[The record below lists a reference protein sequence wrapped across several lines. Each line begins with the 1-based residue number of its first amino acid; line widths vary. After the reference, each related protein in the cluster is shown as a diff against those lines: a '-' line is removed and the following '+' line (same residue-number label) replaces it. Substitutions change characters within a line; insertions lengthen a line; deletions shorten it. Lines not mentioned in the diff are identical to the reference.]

1 MRFSGRMARRL
12 LLPVS
17 VLFLVLLVLSSLG
30 QQDQATRSDIA
41 TAPSQPPSSRTV
53 ATVEATMPAAR
64 EVRAK
69 VGDLVT
75 LTVESDEPGSV
86 EIPAFG
92 ETEPAGPEA
101 PAIFDVL
108 PTEPGSYPVRST
120 VTGEELGVLVVE
132 PAEETETG

>member
-1 MRFSGRMARRL
+1 MARRL

-30 QQDQATRSDIA
+30 QQDQATRNDLA
-41 TAPSQPPSSRTV
+41 TTTGPPPASSTV
-53 ATVEATMPAAR
+53 RTVEATMPAAK

-75 LTVESDEPGSV
+75 LTVESEELGGV

-92 ETEPAGPEA
+92 ESEPAAPEA

-108 PTEPGSYPVRST
+108 PTEAGRYPVRST
-120 VTGEELGVLVVE
+120 LTGEQLGVLVVE
-132 PAEETETG
+132 PAG

>member
-1 MRFSGRMARRL
+1 MARRL

-30 QQDQATRSDIA
+30 QENQATRSDLA
-41 TAPSQPPSSRTV
+41 TTPGPPPSSNTV
-53 ATVEATMPAAR
+53 RTVEATMPAAD
-64 EVRAK
+64 EVRAR

-75 LTVESDEPGSV
+75 LTVESEELGGV

-92 ETEPAGPEA
+92 ETEPASPGA

-108 PTEPGSYPVRST
+108 PTEPGTYPVRST
-120 VTGEELGVLVVE
+120 LTGEKLGELVVE
-132 PAEETETG
+132 PAG

>member
-1 MRFSGRMARRL
+1 MARRL

-41 TAPSQPPSSRTV
+41 TAPSPPPSSSRTV
-53 ATVEATMPAAR
+53 GTVEATMPAAR

-75 LTVESDEPGSV
+75 LTVESDEPGGV

>member
-1 MRFSGRMARRL
+1 MARRL

-30 QQDQATRSDIA
+30 QQDQATRNDLA
-41 TAPSQPPSSRTV
+41 TTTGPPPASSTV
-53 ATVEATMPAAR
+53 RTVEATMPAAK

-75 LTVESDEPGSV
+75 LTVESEELGGV

-92 ETEPAGPEA
+92 ESEPAAPEA

-108 PTEPGSYPVRST
+108 PTEAGRYPVRST
-120 VTGEELGVLVVE
+120 LTGEELGVLVVE
-132 PAEETETG
+132 PAG

>member
-1 MRFSGRMARRL
+1 MARRL

-30 QQDQATRSDIA
+30 QQDEATRNDLA
-41 TAPSQPPSSRTV
+41 TTTGPPPASSTV
-53 ATVEATMPAAR
+53 RTVEATMPAAK

-75 LTVESDEPGSV
+75 LTVESEELGGV

-92 ETEPAGPEA
+92 ESEPAAPEA

-108 PTEPGSYPVRST
+108 PTEAGRYPVRST
-120 VTGEELGVLVVE
+120 LTGEELGVLVVE
-132 PAEETETG
+132 PAG

>member
-1 MRFSGRMARRL
+1 MARHL
-12 LLPVS
+12 ILPVT

-30 QQDQATRSDIA
+30 QQNEATRSDLA
-41 TAPSQPPSSRTV
+41 TTPGPPPSSSTAR
-53 ATVEATMPAAR
+53 TVEATMPAAK

-75 LTVESDEPGSV
+75 LTVESEELGGV

-92 ETEPAGPEA
+92 ESEPAGPEA

-108 PTEPGSYPVRST
+108 PTEAGRYPVRST
-120 VTGEELGVLVVE
+120 VTGEQLGVLVVE
-132 PAEETETG
+132 RG